1 MNSIHD
7 GHRPIHWLPELTSG
21 LVTGILVV
29 ILQISF
35 AALIF
40 SGDLSIHLSQGI
52 GITLVGAFC
61 VGLVI
66 ALTSSFRGSV
76 ACLQGSPAV
85 VMALIASS
93 IAAGMPASASPE
105 DRLAAV
111 VVAIG
116 LTSLLTGLFF
126 FGLGWFKLGSLV
138 RFVPYPVS
146 GGFLAGTGL
155 LLVQKA
161 MGVMTESP
169 SDSSSLP
176 RLFEGQVL
184 VTWLPGVGFAVVM
197 LVIGRRYRHYLTM
210 PLIVAFAVLTFY
222 LVLALTGTSLNLA
235 REQGF
240 LLGPFPAGAL
250 WQPVNYV
257 GLLQADWSLIFS
269 QTAQIGTILLIGVVS
284 LLLNASGLEL
294 IVQRDIDLNR
304 ELRATGIANLVSGFG
319 GSPVGYLTL
328 SLSVLGHKL
337 NPGGRFTGAIASGVC
352 LLAAFLGAGLLS
364 YMPRPVVGGLL
375 FFLGL
380 SFLIEWVYDAW
391 FKMVRSDYLIVLA
404 ILLVIAV
411 KGFLDGVVFGLVI
424 AVILFVIKYSSVD
437 VVKQALSGVGATSNV
452 DRPIEH
458 RRILRTRGEEI
469 FILRL
474 QGYIFFGTA
483 HNLYQRV
490 WERAH
495 DGQALRYVVLDF
507 ARVTGLDSSGEICFS
522 RMLQLVQS
530 QGVMLA
536 FAQVPPDL
544 MRQLE
549 RTALM
554 AEDPSLLRVFPDRD
568 HAIEWCENQ
577 ILSAEKQLHREE
589 EKPLAEHLAEVFSEK
604 AHVEKFMSYLERRA
618 VKEESRLMRQ
628 GESSDGLYFI
638 ESGQLVAELE
648 VQEESPEDSDG
659 LKEMKAI
666 RLRAMRAGTVVGE
679 VSMYLGT
686 TRTASVVAS
695 KPSVLYYLSAEALTQ
710 MERNDPELASAFHQF
725 IARML
730 AERLSDNNRAIQ
742 ALSD

>member
-1 MNSIHD
+1 MNPLHN
-7 GHRPIHWLPELTSG
+7 GQRQIHWLPELTSG

-40 SGDLSIHLSQGI
+40 SGDLSVHLSQGI
-52 GITLVGAFC
+52 GITLAGAFC

-85 VMALIASS
+85 VMALLASS
-93 IAAGMPASASPE
+93 IAAGMPGSASPE
-105 DRLAAV
+105 DTFAAV

-116 LTSLLTGLFF
+116 LTSVLTGLFF

-155 LLVQKA
+155 LLAQKA
-161 MGVMTESP
+161 MGVMTES
-169 SDSSSLP
+169 SSGPASLP
-176 RLFEGQVL
+176 KLFEGQVL
-184 VTWLPGVGFAVVM
+184 VTWLPGVGFAVLM
-197 LVIGRRYRHYLTM
+197 LVVGRRYRHYLTM

-222 LVLALTGTSLNLA
+222 VVLALTGTSLTLA

-240 LLGPFPAGAL
+240 LLGPFPGGPL
-250 WQPVNYV
+250 WQPVNYA
-257 GLLQADWSLIFS
+257 GLFQVDWSLILA

-304 ELRATGIANLVSGFG
+304 ELRATGIANVVSGLG
-319 GSPVGYLTL
+319 GSPMGYLTL

-337 NPGGRFTGAIASGVC
+337 NPGGRLTGVIASGFC
-352 LLAAFLGAGLLS
+352 LLAVFLGAGLLS
-364 YMPRPVVGGLL
+364 YMPRPVIGGLL

-391 FKMVRSDYLIVLA
+391 FRMVRSDYLIVLA

-490 WERAH
+490 WERAN
-495 DGQALRYVVLDF
+495 DGQVLKYVVLDF

-522 RMLQLVQS
+522 RMVQLAQS
-530 QGVMLA
+530 RGVRLG

-549 RTALM
+549 RTVLS
-554 AEDPSLLRVFPDRD
+554 AEDRTTLRIFPDRD

-577 ILSAEKQLHREE
+577 ILLGENVLHRED
-589 EKPLAEHLAEVFSEK
+589 EKPLSEHLLEVFAEK
-604 AHVEKFMSYLERRA
+604 AHVEKFMCYLERR
-618 VKEESRLMRQ
+618 VVDEDSRLMRQ

-638 ESGQLVAELE
+638 ESGQLAAQLE
-648 VQEESPEDSDG
+648 VQEEAQEESDG
-659 LKEMKAI
+659 PRETKAI
-666 RLRAMRAGTVVGE
+666 RLRTMRAGTVVGE

-686 TRTASVVAS
+686 TRTASVVAG
-695 KPSVLYYLSAEALTQ
+695 KPSVLYYLSAEALSR